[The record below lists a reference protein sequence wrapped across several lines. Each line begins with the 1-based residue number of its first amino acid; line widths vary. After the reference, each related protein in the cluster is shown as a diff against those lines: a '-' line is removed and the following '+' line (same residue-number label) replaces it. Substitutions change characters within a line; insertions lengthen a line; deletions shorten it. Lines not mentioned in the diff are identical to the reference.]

1 MRVLLIEDDQRLLD
15 TLSSHLREA
24 GYAVDE
30 STDGIEGLY
39 LGEEFPVDLA
49 VIDLGLPTLSGLE
62 VIREL
67 RSRGRDFPILV
78 LTARSEWQ
86 DKVAGLEAGADDY
99 LTKPFHVEELMA
111 RINALM
117 RRAGGHAR
125 PRVELGPVTV
135 DLTGQRVFLNGKE
148 IELTTYEYKVLNYLV
163 MHPEEVVTKTDLS
176 EHIYEEDADR
186 DSNVIEVFIGRLRR
200 KIDPD
205 GTLNP
210 IETLRGRGYRLA
222 LTPTSDSETDSESGQ
237 RALPE
242 RRV

>member
-15 TLSSHLREA
+15 TLAAHLREA
-24 GYAVDE
+24 GYAVDA
-30 STDGIEGLY
+30 SRDGIEGLY
-39 LGEEFPVDLA
+39 LGEEFPIDLA
-49 VIDLGLPTLSGLE
+49 IIDLGLPEMPGLD

-99 LTKPFHVEELMA
+99 LTKPFHIEELMA
-111 RINALM
+111 RVNALM
-117 RRAGGHAR
+117 RRSGGHAR
-125 PRVELGPVTV
+125 PRIQLGPVTV
-135 DLTGQRVFLNGKE
+135 DLSSQRVYLNGDE
-148 IELTTYEYKVLNYLV
+148 IELTTFEYKVLNYLV
-163 MHPEEVVTKTDLS
+163 MHPGEVVTKTDLS

-210 IETLRGRGYRLA
+210 IETLRGRGYRLV
-222 LTPTSDSETDSESGQ
+222 LEPDQ
-237 RALPE
+237 
-242 RRV
+242 

>member
-1 MRVLLIEDDQRLLD
+1 MRVLLIEDDLRLQE
-15 TLSSHLREA
+15 TLSTHLREE
-24 GYAVDE
+24 GYAVDV

-49 VIDLGLPTLSGLE
+49 IIDLGLPQLPGLE
-62 VIREL
+62 VIRKL

-99 LTKPFHVEELMA
+99 VTKPFHIEELMA

-117 RRAGGHAR
+117 RRAGGHAK
-125 PRVELGPVTV
+125 PIVNLGPFKI
-135 DLTGQRVFLNGKE
+135 DLTGQRVFRDGQE

-163 MHPEEVVTKTDLS
+163 MHPDEVVTKTDLS

-200 KIDPD
+200 KLDP
-205 GTLNP
+205 GGELNL

-222 LTPTSDSETDSESGQ
+222 LVL
-237 RALPE
+237 AA
-242 RRV
+242 

>member
-15 TLSSHLREA
+15 TLASQLREA
-24 GYAVDE
+24 GYAVDV
-30 STDGIEGLY
+30 SSDGIEGLY
-39 LGEEFPVDLA
+39 LGEEFPIDLA
-49 VIDLGLPTLSGLE
+49 IIDLGLPEMPGLD

-67 RSRGRDFPILV
+67 RSRGRHFPILV
-78 LTARSEWQ
+78 LTARSEWE

-99 LTKPFHVEELMA
+99 LTKPFHIEELMA
-111 RINALM
+111 RVNALM
-117 RRAGGHAR
+117 RRSGGHAR
-125 PRVELGPVTV
+125 PRIQLGPVTV
-135 DLTGQRVFLNGKE
+135 DLSSQRVYLRDEE
-148 IELTTYEYKVLNYLV
+148 IELTTFEYKVLNYLV
-163 MHPEEVVTKTDLS
+163 MHPGEVVTKTDLS

-222 LTPTSDSETDSESGQ
+222 LEADP
-237 RALPE
+237 
-242 RRV
+242 